1 MKLSLLGIFILP
13 FLSVGCSS
21 CSSSSNPPAATFNL
35 PPGPLTSDGL
45 VMTDIGGGDDSATSI
60 LVQNDGK
67 IVVAGNTF
75 NGTDDDIAL
84 LRYLENGQLDPSFGE
99 DGMVTIDISNTDD
112 HASHLLIQEDGKLV
126 VSGYTSNGTDND
138 FALLRFHQNGDPDL
152 TLGNGGIVV
161 TDLLGTEGK
170 GGTVLQLENG
180 NYLQGGMV
188 KSESPCTQGV
198 FTYDFALLQ
207 YLENGFLDTSFGS
220 NGFVLTDFNC
230 DQDYGEVL
238 AIQSDGKILLGGSIY
253 ISPAQD
259 FSLARYL
266 PDGTLDTSFGT
277 NGMVIT
283 ELGDGYDFSK
293 GIMIQDSPGGKII
306 LSGAIFQENSGGYN
320 FGILRYLSDGT
331 LDTSFGTDG
340 ITTFDFSNGIDVA
353 DGILELPNGN
363 IILAGWAEIG
373 SNRDFGI
380 AMLFPNGSPNLNFGI
395 SGKMTI
401 DFGFGDDYGHAV
413 CLGKDG
419 KILVAGGSFNGLDMD
434 IAIAQFDPSD
444 N

>member
-1 MKLSLLGIFILP
+1 MKLSLLGVLLLP

-21 CSSSSNPPAATFNL
+21 CSSSSNTPSPTFNL
-35 PPGPLTSDGL
+35 PPGPLTSDGM
-45 VMTDIGGGDDSATSI
+45 VMTDIGGGDDSANSI
-60 LVQNDGK
+60 KVQEDGK
-67 IVVAGNTF
+67 IVVAGTTF
-75 NGTDDDIAL
+75 NGTDNDITL
-84 LRYLENGQLDPSFGE
+84 LRYLENGQLDAGFGE
-99 DGMVTIDISNTDD
+99 DGIVIIDISNTDD
-112 HASHLLIQEDGKLV
+112 HASHLFIQENGKMV
-126 VSGYTSNGTDND
+126 VSGYTFNGTDND
-138 FALLRFHQNGDPDL
+138 FALLRFQENGETDL
-152 TLGNGGIVV
+152 TFGTGGSVV

-180 NYLQGGMV
+180 NYLLGGMV

-198 FTYDFALLQ
+198 FTFDFVLLQ
-207 YLENGFLDTSFGS
+207 YLVNGLLDTSFGS
-220 NGFVLTDFNC
+220 NGFVLTDFQC
-230 DQDYGEVL
+230 DQDYGEIL
-238 AIQSDGKILLGGSIY
+238 AIQTDGKILLGGSIY

-266 PDGTLDTSFGT
+266 PDGTLDASFGT

-293 GIMIQDSPGGKII
+293 GILIQENPSGNII
-306 LSGAIFQENSGGYN
+306 LSGAIFQENSGGFN
-320 FGILRYLSDGT
+320 FGILRYLSNGDV
-331 LDTSFGTDG
+331 DISFGTGG
-340 ITTFDFSNGIDVA
+340 IQTVDFSNGIDVA
-353 DGILELPNGN
+353 DGILKLPNGN

-373 SNRDFGI
+373 SNRDYAV
-380 AMLFPNGSPNLNFGI
+380 AMLFPNGSPNSNFGVG
-395 SGKMTI
+395 GKKTI

-419 KILVAGGSFNGLDMD
+419 RILVGGSSFNGLDMD